1 MNNIDIFKQQS
12 SVLDTE
18 TTNLYPELA
27 EIVEVAGAHW
37 QECEWT
43 ADSMLLGAYNGI
55 PPEASAKNN
64 ISNRMIANLPKFDQN
79 IEIVKSVLNWDTKQ
93 YFVAHNA
100 AYDRA
105 ALAASF
111 QKIESNADITQ
122 CNDDSR
128 WVCTYR
134 LSKHIIDNEFND
146 MQYNLSYLRYKLDLP
161 IPDSTAVH
169 RASDDTIVC
178 AALLDY
184 LIKMAVASGKIDPEG
199 DIGSQLVQLCWSH
212 IPAKSWPLG
221 KYKGQL
227 LVDVPTDY
235 YIWALKNVS
244 QLQEGQSGYDYD
256 LAESVRA
263 VLENRVLEN
272 S

>member
-12 SVLDTE
+12 AVLDTE

-27 EIVEVAGAHW
+27 EVVEVAGAVLEDHAW
-37 QECEWT
+37 S

-64 ISNRMIANLPKFDQN
+64 ISNRMIANLPKFDQS
-79 IEIVKSVLNWDTKQ
+79 IQLVKAVLAWDTKQ

-100 AYDRA
+100 TYDRT
-105 ALAASF
+105 ALATSF
-111 QKIESNADITQ
+111 EKMGSDIDVAQ
-122 CNDDSR
+122 CKDDNR
-128 WVCTYR
+128 WICTYR

-169 RASDDTIVC
+169 RASDDTLVC
-178 AALLDY
+178 ASLLDY
-184 LIKMAVASGKIDPEG
+184 LLELAITTGKIDAAHAVGP
-199 DIGSQLVQLCWSH
+199 QLVKLCWSH

-221 KYKGQL
+221 KYKGQP

-263 VLENRVLEN
+263 VLESRVLEN

>member
-1 MNNIDIFKQQS
+1 MSNIDIFKQQS

-27 EIVEVAGAHW
+27 EIVEVAGAYW
-37 QECEWT
+37 QNGEWV

-64 ISNRMIANLPKFDQN
+64 ISNRMIANLSKFDQN
-79 IEIVKSVLNWDTKQ
+79 IALVKLVLGWDTKK

-100 AYDRA
+100 TYDRA
-105 ALAASF
+105 ALSASF
-111 QKIESNADITQ
+111 KKMEDNSDLAQ
-122 CNDDSR
+122 CDNDHR
-128 WVCTYR
+128 WICTYR

-161 IPDSTAVH
+161 VPDSTAVH
-169 RASDDTIVC
+169 RASDDTLVC

-184 LIKMAVASGKIDPEG
+184 LIELAVATGKIDSAD
-199 DIGSQLVQLCWSH
+199 DIGTQLVQLCWSH
-212 IPAKSWPLG
+212 IPAKAWPLG
-221 KYKGQL
+221 KYKGQP

-256 LAESVRA
+256 LAESVRS
-263 VLENRVLEN
+263 VLETRVLEN